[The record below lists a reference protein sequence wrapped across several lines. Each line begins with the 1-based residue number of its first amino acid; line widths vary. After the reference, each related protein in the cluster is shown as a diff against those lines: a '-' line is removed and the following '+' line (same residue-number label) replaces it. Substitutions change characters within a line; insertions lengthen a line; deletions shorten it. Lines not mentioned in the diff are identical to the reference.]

1 MKKIV
6 FIILALSLYSSA
18 YTKVIELK
26 NGKTIEGKI
35 IERTKEYIKIDVV
48 GVPITYYLNEIKSV
62 VVEEEEEEQISSLLT
77 QENIKYTEGISNDF
91 RYNLSVGTQHYELG
105 QMDKALPY
113 LQRAVKINP
122 NNLAANIAAGVV
134 SRYLKRYNQALTFL
148 KKAKEIDPSN
158 TNFWFELGYAY
169 YNVKQFDK
177 AREILQ
183 EVKKLSQA
191 QGNYQELQI
200 VEMLL
205 KKMSYERRGD
215 DKNF

>member
-1 MKKIV
+1 MKKIII
-6 FIILALSLYSSA
+6 FFLGMYFLSPLFAETIILKS
-18 YTKVIELK
+18 
-26 NGKTIEGKI
+26 GKTIEANI
-35 IERTKEYIKIDVV
+35 IERTEEYIKVDVV
-48 GVPITYYLNEIKSV
+48 GVPVTYYLDEVESV
-62 VVEEEEEEQISSLLT
+62 QEGEQISSLFT

-91 RYNLSVGTQHYELG
+91 RYNLSVGTQHYKLG
-105 QMDKALPY
+105 QMDEALPY
-113 LQRAVKINP
+113 LRRSVEINP

-183 EVKKLSQA
+183 EVKKLSKT

-205 KKMSYERRGD
+205 KKMSHERRGD

>member
-1 MKKIV
+1 MKKIII
-6 FIILALSLYSSA
+6 FFLGMYFLSPLFAETIILKS
-18 YTKVIELK
+18 
-26 NGKTIEGKI
+26 GKTIEANI
-35 IERTKEYIKIDVV
+35 IERTEEYIKVDVV
-48 GVPITYYLNEIKSV
+48 GVPVTYYLDEVESV
-62 VVEEEEEEQISSLLT
+62 QEGEQISSLFT

-91 RYNLSVGTQHYELG
+91 RYNLSVGTQHYKLG
-105 QMDKALPY
+105 QMDEALPY
-113 LQRAVKINP
+113 LRRSVEINP